1 MQHNAQRTKQGAF
14 TLIELLVVIVI
25 LGILAALIL
34 LVGSKMVERSQTAG
48 CVTSMRQVYM
58 ALMAYR
64 ADNDGWFPGKQRY
77 YRRVPID
84 IASYGG
90 IMKSALIGENYLHDT
105 KPFIPAGYLNEMPI
119 CPAAHLQPAARA
131 KYPDEKRHIK
141 QLGCYGI
148 NGYVLNN
155 KLDVLA
161 SVFAFRARD
170 FPAGKHNYPGDS
182 KVVML
187 AEATTFGAIF
197 AKEHLQ
203 SVLDGHSYYGTAPR
217 DHGNHRLNFI
227 FADGH
232 IELLGPKAEKKEDG
246 TYDWDDHFDPWA
258 QDGKSV
264 GVMFMPDSLAPK

>member
-64 ADNDGWFPGKQRY
+64 ADNDGWFPGNKRMFY
-77 YRRVPID
+77 KD
-84 IASYGG
+84 LGSYEGV
-90 IMKSALIGENYLHDT
+90 IKSALVGQNYLDDK

-119 CPAAHLQPAARA
+119 CPAAHLLPEGKAQ
-131 KYPDEKRHIK
+131 YPDEKRRIK
-141 QLGCYGI
+141 QLGCYAI
-148 NGYVLNN
+148 NGFVLNN

-161 SVFAFRARD
+161 SVYALRTKD
-170 FPAGKHNYPGDS
+170 FPYGKHPYPGDS
-182 KVVML
+182 KIVMI
-187 AEATTFGAIF
+187 AENCSLGASY
-197 AKEHLQ
+197 AGTHLDH
-203 SVLDGHSYYGTAPR
+203 VLGGYAAAASRRTAPR
-217 DHGNHRLNFI
+217 DHGNLRLNFM

-232 IELLGPKAEKKEDG
+232 IELLGAKKKEDN
-246 TYDWDDHFDPWA
+246 TYDWSEHFDPWA